1 MTIQSDDRQ
10 PSLPATTSI
19 HEADLEKSTSQT
31 PDMSTMTSSAID
43 IEHVPVANDPR
54 QWSSLRKNISL
65 ALISA
70 ASLIAG
76 LANNVQNPAVQE
88 MEADLPA
95 TSAQFSLSLS
105 IFILIQGLMPLVW
118 SAISE
123 VKGRKLVYLVS
134 LALFTLGSIV
144 VALSK
149 SIGLVIGFRA
159 LQAAGSS
166 AVIAIGAATLADI
179 FEPAERGTKMGVY
192 YMAPLL
198 GPAIGPIFGGALTT
212 GFNWRAIFWF
222 LSIVSG
228 SSFLAFLLFFRDT
241 FRRERSLTYQNAMKQ
256 RMRISSTGP
265 PTPSNVTY
273 AKPSLPRMGE
283 KKKTTIIQKKSFKK
297 ESDVEPVPEILP
309 IVKLSLMG
317 VNPFKP
323 ILLVVSRVNN
333 FVILMASGLTFAF
346 SFLVAYTSARSL
358 SMRYHY
364 GPMKIG
370 LVTLAYGLGCL
381 AGSVL
386 GGRSSDRS
394 LSQLKAANG
403 GKSSPEMRLKST
415 YLGVFL
421 LPPSILALGWLYQK
435 KVHVSAICV
444 FLFACGFFSIWT
456 YTSTIAY
463 IVDANNGRSSTAV
476 ATNSAFRGVM
486 AFITTEV
493 AVPLQDGVG
502 DGWMYTIWALLMLSG
517 GMLILL
523 VSWKGGR
530 WREQAQARE
539 VENSENAQAT

>member
-1 MTIQSDDRQ
+1 MIMQSKDRQ

-19 HEADLEKSTSQT
+19 HDTGKEDPGKSTLQT
-31 PDMSTMTSSAID
+31 PDMSATTSSTID

-54 QWSSLRKNISL
+54 QWSSLRKNLSL
-65 ALISA
+65 FLISA

-105 IFILIQGLMPLVW
+105 IFILVQGLMPLVW

-179 FEPAERGTKMGVY
+179 FDPAERGTKMGVY

-228 SSFLAFLLFFRDT
+228 SSFLAFLFFFRDT
-241 FRRERSLTYQNAMKQ
+241 FRRERSLTYQNAMRQ
-256 RMRISSTGP
+256 RMRISPTSS

-273 AKPSLPRMGE
+273 TNHSLPRMGE
-283 KKKTTIIQKKSFKK
+283 KKKTATIQKKK
-297 ESDVEPVPEILP
+297 ESDVQALP
-309 IVKLSLMG
+309 IAKLSLMD

-323 ILLVVSRVNN
+323 ILLVVRRVNN
-333 FVILMASGLTFAF
+333 FVILIASGLTFAF
-346 SFLVAYTSARSL
+346 GFLVAYTSARSL

-386 GGRSSDRS
+386 GGRWSDRS
-394 LSQLKAANG
+394 LSLLKAANG

-421 LPPSILALGWLYQK
+421 LPPSILVLGWLYQK

-539 VENSENAQAT
+539 VENSEAT

>member
-1 MTIQSDDRQ
+1 MTMQPSDEQ

-19 HEADLEKSTSQT
+19 HDTRRADPEKSTSQT
-31 PDMSTMTSSAID
+31 PYMSTTTSSAID
-43 IEHVPVANDPR
+43 IECVPVVNDPR
-54 QWSSLRKNISL
+54 QWSSLRKVNLSL
-65 ALISA
+65 SLISA

-76 LANNVQNPAVQE
+76 LANNVQNPAVQD

-123 VKGRKLVYLVS
+123 VKGRKPVYLIS

-149 SIGLVIGFRA
+149 SIGVVITFRA
-159 LQAAGSS
+159 LQAVGSS
-166 AVIAIGAATLADI
+166 AVISIGAATLADI

-192 YMAPLL
+192 YMAPPL
-198 GPAIGPIFGGALTT
+198 GTAIGPIFGGVLTA

-228 SSFLAFLLFFRDT
+228 NSFLVFFLFFQDT
-241 FRRERSLTYQNAMKQ
+241 FRRERSLTYQNAMRQ
-256 RMRISSTGP
+256 RMRISSTG
-265 PTPSNVTY
+265 
-273 AKPSLPRMGE
+273 E
-283 KKKTTIIQKKSFKK
+283 KKKTTIQEKSFKK
-297 ESDVEPVPEILP
+297 ESDVQAVPEIFP
-309 IVKLSLMG
+309 IAKLSLMD

-333 FVILMASGLTFAF
+333 FVILMASSLTYAF
-346 SFLVAYTSARSL
+346 GFLVAYTSARSL

-386 GGRSSDRS
+386 GGRWSDRS
-394 LSQLKAANG
+394 LSLLKAANG

-415 YLGVFL
+415 YLGVLF

-530 WREQAQARE
+530 WREQGQARE
-539 VENSENAQAT
+539 VENSKNAEANTLGVRHFLK